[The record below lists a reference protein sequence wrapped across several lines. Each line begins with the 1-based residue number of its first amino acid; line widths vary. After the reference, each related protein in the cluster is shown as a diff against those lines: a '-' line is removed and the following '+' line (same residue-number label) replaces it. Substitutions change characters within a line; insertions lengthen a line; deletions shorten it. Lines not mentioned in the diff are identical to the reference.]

1 MKAFV
6 WVVGILI
13 ASVLP
18 AQSNDYFR
26 PTPNMTTYVV
36 IMAGAS
42 VDENYSP
49 KIRNWALALHDTLRG
64 EYGYRPE
71 QIILLMG
78 EKPDPE
84 EPRISGPCRTEAIQA
99 RLDGLKQ
106 RLKPG
111 DRIFFLFLGHGTHD
125 GQTARFVVH
134 GPDLTGEAFA
144 AMLDSLPDQDLVVI
158 HTTSAGFPFCKA
170 LSGPGRVILCATR
183 SSAEIYNTVY
193 PGYFIDAFAGR
204 AGDRDKNRRVSIL
217 EAFWYAGKGV
227 QKWYEEQNRIPT
239 EHAVLDDSGDGRFSS
254 DPQPS
259 EGDGRLA
266 QIAYLDLLP
275 GSLALRLP
283 PGVDA
288 RRFNQMAARVRE
300 LERSVILLRDAKPDM
315 AADVYQA
322 ELEKR
327 LIELARA
334 SKKLRLLTD
343 RMD

>member
-1 MKAFV
+1 
-6 WVVGILI
+6 
-13 ASVLP
+13 
-18 AQSNDYFR
+18 
-26 PTPNMTTYVV
+26 
-36 IMAGAS
+36 
-42 VDENYSP
+42 
-49 KIRNWALALHDTLRG
+49 
-64 EYGYRPE
+64 
-71 QIILLMG
+71 MG

-84 EPRISGPCRTEAIQA
+84 EPRISGPCRTETIRA
-99 RLDGLKQ
+99 RFDGLKK

-134 GPDLTGEAFA
+134 GPDLTGDTFSAL
-144 AMLDSLPDQDLVVI
+144 LDTLSDQDLVVI
-158 HTTSAGFPFCKA
+158 NTTSAGFPFCKA
-170 LSGPGRVILCATR
+170 LSGPGRVIVCGTR

-193 PGYFIDAFAGR
+193 AGYFIDAFAGR

-217 EAFWYAGKGV
+217 EAFWYAGTGV
-227 QKWYEEQNRIPT
+227 QKWYEDQNRIPT

-275 GSLALRLP
+275 GSLASRLP

-288 RRFNQMAARVRE
+288 PQFNRLTAKVRE
-300 LERSVILLRDAKPDM
+300 LERSVILLRDAKTDM
-315 AADVYQA
+315 AAAAYQA

-334 SKKLRLLTD
+334 SKELRGLTD
-343 RMD
+343 RRD